1 MSILASQLPAR
12 LDDYY
17 QKIKAVIL
25 KRQNPIVGLLPAS
38 TAINAHGDYTDAWVR
53 DNVYSILAVW
63 GLALAYRKL
72 DADTGRTFELE
83 HSVVKLM
90 RGLLFCMM
98 RQAHKVEQFKETQ
111 SLLDALHAKYNTST
125 GDVVVDDDKWGHL
138 QLDATSLFLL
148 MLAQMTAS
156 GVHIIYTMDEVSFV
170 QNLVYY
176 IGRAY
181 RTPDYGIWERG
192 NKINHGNAE
201 LNASSVGMAKA
212 ALQAIDGLDLFGVRG
227 SEASVI
233 HVLPD
238 EIARSR
244 ITLEY
249 LLPRESGSKET
260 DAALLRVI
268 GFPAFAIED
277 AQLIERTKNDIIEKL
292 EGRYGCKRFLRD
304 GHQTVLENTTRLHYE
319 PWELQQ
325 FEHIECEWPLFF
337 TYLVLDG
344 LFRGDIEQA
353 QNYQARLEGLL
364 VERDGLKLLPELYY
378 VPQDKIEAERQL
390 PHSQS
395 RLPNEN
401 VPLVWA
407 QSLYYLGQ
415 MLSEGLIA
423 PGDIDPLGRHLCVGR
438 HQDPVVQIALLAE
451 DEDLQSQLAAYGI
464 ATQTPKQVEPIQVR
478 QAIELSTVYAQMGRC
493 DALSLTGRPVRRLR
507 SLTTSRI
514 FRVGQETIVF
524 LPAFLDQQ
532 QFYLTLDYHF
542 LVAQIKSELAY
553 IQRHWSELGR
563 PTMTLLLTHTM
574 LERGIEEG
582 LKVGKLQVEGLN
594 QFEGLNQSSHLQPSN
609 LQPSNLQ
616 PSNLQPS
623 NLQPSNLQPSN
634 LQPSTLQPSTLQPS
648 TLQESPLLQLIQEL
662 KDGSCNG
669 VRVKLGR
676 LNHLM
681 LTAGTERIDFL
692 HEFEFTQSAVKDATP
707 RCYYLTNHPRNNGPL
722 SHTQEFLLECETN
735 IGLLLTS
742 LRQSENLYEQIELL
756 RTLKRL
762 RGLDFNTGFG
772 GPGVTVTVAD
782 LLNEVYIKAGT
793 ESPSPCWAVVRQAA
807 GLLNKVDISLSD
819 AVTEMLVRGKQI
831 TVGRA
836 YSEASLIKK
845 PMSHQELQAK
855 IDEFCR
861 EDIRDRV
868 LTQEI
873 LIYLGTIIKAEPQLL
888 KGMLTLRVGYLILL
902 LTSELA
908 AERRVPQDEA
918 YEQLMHLSPFE
929 IKMRLRSCLVG
940 YEGVNQKLRQQE
952 SLRLKQRDGRVGN
965 HLRHRDINW
974 SVLLGDLAETEET
987 PSTGSWERKRQLD
1000 GAAGRVPKNFY
1011 PNVWQVLK
1019 HCQGLVIGD
1028 KLERRNRLDSQPLLS
1043 EMTPGERNF
1052 ALRVEHLLNKIE
1064 APEYRQVN
1072 IEALMELAA
1081 ILERNPELQIEEYIV
1096 LDVLIGHAVRL
1107 GWLERFPE
1115 KADRYDEYKASA
1127 WRAFY
1132 NTSPTE
1138 CGGHILKAFRFL
1150 TQV

>member
-1 MSILASQLPAR
+1 MSIPASQLPAR
-12 LDDYY
+12 LDYYY
-17 QKIKAVIL
+17 QQIKTIIL
-25 KRQNPIVGLLPAS
+25 QRQNPITGLLPAS

-63 GLALAYRKL
+63 GLSLAYRKL
-72 DADTGRTFELE
+72 DSISGRTFELE

-98 RQAHKVEQFKETQ
+98 RQAHKVEQFKQTQ
-111 SLLDALHAKYNTST
+111 SRLDALHAKYNTST
-125 GDVVVDDDKWGHL
+125 GDVVVGDDEWGHL

-156 GVHIIYTMDEVSFV
+156 GLHIIYTIDEVNFV

-176 IGRAY
+176 IGRTY

-212 ALQAIDGLDLFGVRG
+212 ALEAINGLDLFGVRG
-227 SEASVI
+227 SETSVI

-244 ITLEY
+244 ITLES
-249 LLPRESGSKET
+249 LLPRESSSKET
-260 DAALLRVI
+260 DAALLSII
-268 GFPAFAIED
+268 GFPAFAVED
-277 AQLIERTKNDIIEKL
+277 AQLIERTRNNITNKL

-304 GHQTVLENTTRLHYE
+304 GHQTVLEDTSRLHYE
-319 PWELQQ
+319 PWELQK

-337 TYLVLDG
+337 TYLLLDS
-344 LFRGDIEQA
+344 LFRGDTEQV

-378 VPQDKIEAERQL
+378 VPADKIEAERRL
-390 PHSQS
+390 PHSQQ

-407 QSLYYLGQ
+407 QSLYLLGQ
-415 MLSEGLIA
+415 LLSEGLIA
-423 PGDIDPLGRHLCVGR
+423 PGDIDPSGRYLCVGR
-438 HQDPVVQIALLAE
+438 HQDPVVQVALLAE
-451 DEDLQSQLAAYGI
+451 DEDLQAQLAAYGI
-464 ATQTPKQVEPIQVR
+464 ATQTPKQVEPVQVR
-478 QAIELSTVYAQMGRC
+478 QATELSAVYAQMGRC
-493 DALSLTGRPVRRLR
+493 DALALTGRPMRRLR

-514 FRVGQETIVF
+514 FRIGRETIVF

-542 LVAQIKSELAY
+542 LVDQIRSELAH
-553 IQRHWSELGR
+553 IQLHYSELGR
-563 PTMTLLLTHTM
+563 PTLTLLLTHTM
-574 LERGIEEG
+574 LETGIEAEEQ
-582 LKVGKLQVEGLN
+582 LRVGRWE
-594 QFEGLNQSSHLQPSN
+594 E
-609 LQPSNLQ
+609 
-616 PSNLQPS
+616 
-623 NLQPSNLQPSN
+623 N
-634 LQPSTLQPSTLQPS
+634 LQPSTLQS
-648 TLQESPLLQLIQEL
+648 SPLLQLIQEL
-662 KDGSCNG
+662 KDGVCNG

-676 LNHLM
+676 LNQLM
-681 LTAGTERIDFL
+681 LTARTERIDFL

-707 RCYYLTNHPRNNGPL
+707 RCYYLTSHPGKNGRL
-722 SHTQEFLLECETN
+722 GHTQEFLLECETN
-735 IGLLLTS
+735 LKLLLDS
-742 LRQSENLYEQIELL
+742 LRESQNLYEQIELL

-762 RGLDFNTGFG
+762 RRLDFDTGFG
-772 GPGVTVTVAD
+772 GPNVRVTVAD
-782 LLNEVYIKAGT
+782 LLDEVYIKAGT
-793 ESPSPCWAVVRQAA
+793 ESAFPYWGVVRQAA

-819 AVTEMLVRGKQI
+819 AVTEILVRGKQI

-836 YSEASLIKK
+836 YSEASLIKN
-845 PMSHQELQAK
+845 PVSHLEISAK

-873 LIYLGTIIKAEPQLL
+873 LIYLGLLIKSEPNLL
-888 KGMLTLRVGYLILL
+888 DGLLTLRVGYLILL

-908 AERRVPQDEA
+908 AELGVTQDEA
-918 YEQLMHLSPFE
+918 YEQLMHFSPFE
-929 IKMRLRSCLVG
+929 IKMRLRSCLAG
-940 YEGVNQKLRQQE
+940 YEGMNQKLRQQE
-952 SLRLKQRDGRVGN
+952 SLHVKQLNGEIDWV
-965 HLRHRDINW
+965 
-974 SVLLGDLAETEET
+974 VLAEDQEET
-987 PSTGSWERKRQLD
+987 QELSAVGSWARKRQLD
-1000 GAAGRVPKNFY
+1000 GSAGRVPKDFY
-1011 PNVWQVLK
+1011 PCVWLVMK
-1019 HCQGLVIGD
+1019 HCKGLVIGD
-1028 KLERRNRLDSQPLLS
+1028 KLERRNRLDSQPLIS
-1043 EMTPGERNF
+1043 EMTPGEKNF

-1081 ILERNPELQIEEYIV
+1081 IAQRNPELQIEEYIV

-1107 GWLERFPE
+1107 AWLERFPQR
-1115 KADRYDEYKASA
+1115 ANQYDEYKAAA

-1132 NTSPTE
+1132 DTSPTE
-1138 CGGHILKAFRFL
+1138 CAGHILKAVRFL
-1150 TQV
+1150 TQIG